1 MIATLL
7 LATLTLGAT
16 RQAAAPTT
24 VSPEA
29 ISQLDQQTVSQ
40 YCTIKFTEGK
50 EQDASQLAS
59 DVDWSV
65 ELMAHELAPLDA
77 HLMGDFSCTIFQFA
91 TPQKDVADDAT
102 ADSKTEDRGGAM
114 KIYVL
119 AESAISPK
127 SRTVV
132 GEPKDED
139 YAFGLISGE
148 LSAALFER
156 VTRDKPQGWYFDD
169 APQWFVQGI
178 EGYFGLM
185 YSSSHE
191 RNVTLPKYIAAARAR
206 PAEIRFD
213 HGIETRNPN
222 VDGVAMVA
230 FLYEAYGADCV
241 NSLLTSTKPTFDE
254 AFSAVFGDTQS
265 VAAKYRAWIAASA
278 RPAAK

>member
-16 RQAAAPTT
+16 HQAAAPTT
-24 VSPEA
+24 ISPEA

-40 YCTIKFTEGK
+40 YCTIKYTADK

-77 HLMGDFSCTIFQFA
+77 HLMDDFSCTIFQFA
-91 TPQKDVADDAT
+91 APQKNVGDDAT
-102 ADSKTEDRGGAM
+102 ADSKSEDRGGAIE
-114 KIYVL
+114 IYVL

-127 SRTVV
+127 SRTLV
-132 GEPKDED
+132 GETKDED
-139 YAFGLISGE
+139 YAFGLIADE
-148 LSAALFER
+148 LSTALFER
-156 VTRDKPQGWYFDD
+156 VTRDKQQGWYFQD

-178 EGYFGLM
+178 EGYFGLT

-191 RNVTLPKYIAAARAR
+191 RNVTLPKYIAAARTR
-206 PAEIRFD
+206 PAGVRFD
-213 HGIETRNPN
+213 HGIEARNPN

-230 FLYEAYGADCV
+230 FLYDAYGADCV
-241 NSLLTSTKPTFDE
+241 DSLLTSAKPTFDE

-265 VAAKYRAWIAASA
+265 VATKYRAWIAAKA
-278 RPAAK
+278 HAAAK

>member
-7 LATLTLGAT
+7 LATLTL
-16 RQAAAPTT
+16 AAPHQRTAPTT

-29 ISQLDQQTVSQ
+29 ISQLNQQTVSQ
-40 YCTIKFTEGK
+40 YCTIKFTVGK
-50 EQDASQLAS
+50 EQDASQVAG

-65 ELMAHELAPLDA
+65 ELMAHELAPLDP
-77 HLMGDFSCTIFQFA
+77 HLMDDFSCTIFQFA
-91 TPQKDVADDAT
+91 TPQKGTADDAT
-102 ADSKTEDRGGAM
+102 ADSKTEDRGGAIE
-114 KIYVL
+114 IYVL

-132 GEPKDED
+132 GEPKNEN
-139 YAFGLISGE
+139 YTFGLISGE
-148 LSAALFER
+148 LSTALFER
-156 VTRDKPQGWYFDD
+156 VTRDKQQGWYFHDG
-169 APQWFVQGI
+169 PQWFVQGI

-206 PAEIRFD
+206 PGEVRFD
-213 HGIETRNPN
+213 HGIETRNPS

-230 FLYEAYGADCV
+230 FLYQLYGADCV

-265 VAAKYRAWIAASA
+265 VATKYRAWIAASA
-278 RPAAK
+278 RAAAK